1 VPAVD
6 TFLHQRGKNQD
17 VFRQVGRRL
26 LQGDSRTAA
35 TSVLPVVVL
44 VASTSAILVRLSEAP
59 SAVKVSYRLAF
70 ATLAFV
76 LLATRYYRDE
86 FRRISRRDL
95 LWATACGVLLGVHY
109 LVWFESL
116 EWTTVAASTTL
127 TQTQV
132 VFVAVL
138 AYFVL
143 GEAITRRTVAGIL
156 IALAGVAFMSLGG
169 LAVASLLKG
178 PDPVYGNGL
187 ALVAG
192 LLFAGYIV
200 ISRSLRQRIAAVPY
214 LAVVHVFATATAFLL
229 AAGNGAD
236 VALWSY
242 DPREW
247 VLFAAMG
254 LAPSF
259 VAQTLS
265 NWALRYVES
274 SVVSVAYLGVPVSS
288 SILAVVFLAEVPGLG
303 TVVGGALTLVGIYVT
318 VRGD

>member
-1 VPAVD
+1 MSGQVW
-6 TFLHQRGKNQD
+6 QRLRSEDAG
-17 VFRQVGRRL
+17 
-26 LQGDSRTAA
+26 AA
-35 TSVLPVVVL
+35 AASVLPVAVL
-44 VASTSAILVRLSEAP
+44 VASTSAILVRLSAAP

-70 ATLAFV
+70 ATLAF
-76 LLATRYYRDE
+76 LLLSMVYYRAK
-86 FRRISRRDL
+86 FQGIGQRDL
-95 LWATACGVLLGVHY
+95 LWAAVCGVLLGFHY

-138 AYFVL
+138 AYVLL
-143 GEAITRRTVAGIL
+143 GESVTRRTVAGIL
-156 IALAGVAFMSLGG
+156 IALVGVAVMSLGG
-169 LAVASLLKG
+169 IAVASLLKG
-178 PDPVYGNGL
+178 PDPVYGNAL
-187 ALVAG
+187 SLVAG

-214 LAVVHVFATATAFLL
+214 LTVVHVFATATAFLL
-229 AAGNGAD
+229 AAGNGAA
-236 VALWSY
+236 VALWAY
-242 DPREW
+242 APREW
-247 VLFAAMG
+247 LLFGAMG
-254 LAPSF
+254 FAPSF

-288 SILAVVFLAEVPGLG
+288 SVMAAVFLAEVPGVG

-318 VRGD
+318 VRRD